1 MRRLYESVDTL
12 SIDPRTGQRCLSSD
26 NSNGELIMKSCQLS
40 TINYQLKAMNYQL
53 KIVDNENQFDKE
65 EVL

>member
-1 MRRLYESVDTL
+1 M
-12 SIDPRTGQRCLSSD
+12 
-26 NSNGELIMKSCQLS
+26 NNGELIMKSCQLS